1 MVAQLENYRGR
12 IMTIHVLIQCSKK
25 KSLDFSTEMMW
36 SSKTSLKSWKTNWKK
51 QLVSTDAEKLYS
63 GRSIKREFEFISQT
77 AAVEGY
83 IISAGAGLAK
93 LNDKIPSYESTF
105 SNGNGPNYS
114 QWHQLPLGGLSKI
127 NPEEGDVIVSFAA
140 PNYHRAI
147 KADPQFE
154 KLASKFVVANT
165 SPLSSHQGV
174 TSVEIHPRT
183 AELLKVAYIDLNSEL
198 LNQYLIGGI
207 KRLEE
212 VYQECEKLP
221 PMQQRRTISDEDLLA
236 LIESFESISSITN
249 SVKYIRHTLG
259 ISASYERIRD
269 AIHQLR

>member
-1 MVAQLENYRGR
+1 MGKA
-12 IMTIHVLIQCSKK
+12 
-25 KSLDFSTEMMW
+25 
-36 SSKTSLKSWKTNWKK
+36 TSEHRCGETVFWKVNK
-51 QLVSTDAEKLYS
+51 E
-63 GRSIKREFEFISQT
+63 EFEFISQT
-77 AAVEGY
+77 AGVEGY

-105 SNGNGPNYS
+105 SNGHGPHYS

-127 NPEEGDVIVSFAA
+127 NPKDGDVIVSFAA

-147 KADPQFE
+147 KADPKFG
-154 KLASKFVVANT
+154 KLSSKFVVANT
-165 SPLSSHQGV
+165 SPLSSCQDV

-183 AELLKVAYIDLNSEL
+183 AEFLKVAYIDLNSEL

-212 VYQECEKLP
+212 IYQGCEKLP
-221 PMQQRRTISDEDLLA
+221 SMQQRRTISDEDLFA

-269 AIHQLR
+269 VIHQLR

>member
-25 KSLDFSTEMMW
+25 KSLDFSPEMTW
-36 SSKTSLKSWKTNWKK
+36 SSKTTLKSWKTNWEM
-51 QLVSTDAEKLYS
+51 QLVSIDAEKLYS

-77 AAVEGY
+77 DGVDGY

-93 LNDKIPSYESTF
+93 LNGKIPSYESTF
-105 SNGNGPNYS
+105 SNGNGPNHS

-127 NPEEGDVIVSFAA
+127 NPEKGDVIVSFAA

-154 KLASKFVVANT
+154 KLASKFVVAST
-165 SPLSSHQGV
+165 SPLSSHQDV

-236 LIESFESISSITN
+236 LIESFEFITSITN

-269 AIHQLR
+269 VIHQLR

>member
-25 KSLDFSTEMMW
+25 KSLDFSPVMAW
-36 SSKTSLKSWKTNWKK
+36 SSKTNVKSWKINWEK
-51 QLVSTDAEKLYS
+51 QQEKTDSHKLYT
-63 GRSIKREFEFISQT
+63 GRAVKREFEFISQT
-77 AAVEGY
+77 AGVDGY

-93 LNDKIPSYESTF
+93 LNEKIPSYESTF
-105 SNGNGPNYS
+105 SNGSGPNHS

-154 KLASKFVVANT
+154 KLASKFVVAST
-165 SPLSSHQGV
+165 SPLSTHQDV
-174 TSVEIHPRT
+174 TSIEIHPRT
-183 AELLKVAYIDLNSEL
+183 AEFLKVAYIDLNSEL

-269 AIHQLR
+269 VIHQLR

>member
-25 KSLDFSTEMMW
+25 KSLDFSPVMAW
-36 SSKTSLKSWKTNWKK
+36 LSKTNLKSWKINWEK
-51 QLVSTDAEKLYS
+51 QQAKTDAHKLYT
-63 GRSIKREFEFISQT
+63 GRSIKRELEFISQT
-77 AAVEGY
+77 TGVKGY

-93 LNDKIPSYESTF
+93 LNEKIPSYESTF
-105 SNGNGPNYS
+105 SNGNGPNHS

-154 KLASKFVVANT
+154 KLASKFVVAST
-165 SPLSSHQGV
+165 SPLSSHPDV
-174 TSVEIHPRT
+174 TSVEIHPRS

-198 LNQYLIGGI
+198 LNQYLIGGF

-221 PMQQRRTISDEDLLA
+221 PMQQRRTISDEDLFA

-269 AIHQLR
+269 VIHQLR

>member
-1 MVAQLENYRGR
+1 M
-12 IMTIHVLIQCSKK
+12 
-25 KSLDFSTEMMW
+25 
-36 SSKTSLKSWKTNWKK
+36 
-51 QLVSTDAEKLYS
+51 
-63 GRSIKREFEFISQT
+63 
-77 AAVEGY
+77 
-83 IISAGAGLAK
+83 
-93 LNDKIPSYESTF
+93 
-105 SNGNGPNYS
+105 
-114 QWHQLPLGGLSKI
+114 PLGGLSKI
-127 NPEEGDVIVSFAA
+127 NPEKGGVIVSFAA

-154 KLASKFVVANT
+154 KLASKFVVAST
-165 SPLSSHQGV
+165 SSLSSHQDV

-221 PMQQRRTISDEDLLA
+221 PMQQRRTISGEDLLA

>member
-1 MVAQLENYRGR
+1 
-12 IMTIHVLIQCSKK
+12 MTIHVLIQCSKK
-25 KSLDFSTEMMW
+25 KSLDFSPEMTW
-36 SSKTSLKSWKTNWKK
+36 DSKTSLKSWKTNWKK

-77 AAVEGY
+77 AGVEGY

-93 LNDKIPSYESTF
+93 LNDTIPSYESTF
-105 SNGNGPNYS
+105 INGNGPNYS

-140 PNYHRAI
+140 PNYHRVI
-147 KADPQFE
+147 EADPQFE

-221 PMQQRRTISDEDLLA
+221 PMQQRRAISDEDLLA

>member
-1 MVAQLENYRGR
+1 
-12 IMTIHVLIQCSKK
+12 MTIHVLIQCSKK
-25 KSLDFSTEMMW
+25 KSFDFPSEMAW
-36 SSKTSLKSWKTNWKK
+36 GPKTTLEYWNTNWEK
-51 QLVSTDAEKLYS
+51 QKAKTDAEKLYS
-63 GRSIKREFEFISQT
+63 GRSIKREFEFISSMEN
-77 AAVEGY
+77 VEGY

-93 LNDKIPSYESTF
+93 FSEKIPSYESTF

-114 QWHQLPLGGLSKI
+114 QWRQLPLGGLSNI
-127 NPEEGDVIVSFAA
+127 IAGENDAIVSFAA

-147 KADPQFE
+147 KADPIFE
-154 KLASKFVVANT
+154 KLASKFVVAST
-165 SPLSSHQGV
+165 SPLSSHQDV

-198 LNQYLIGGI
+198 LNQYLNGGI

-212 VYQECEKLP
+212 VYQGCEKLP
-221 PMQQRRTISDEDLLA
+221 PMEQRRTISDEDLLA
-236 LIESFESISSITN
+236 LIESFESISSIAN

-259 ISASYERIRD
+259 ISASYERTRD

>member
-1 MVAQLENYRGR
+1 MV
-12 IMTIHVLIQCSKK
+12 
-25 KSLDFSTEMMW
+25 
-36 SSKTSLKSWKTNWKK
+36 
-51 QLVSTDAEKLYS
+51 
-63 GRSIKREFEFISQT
+63 
-77 AAVEGY
+77 
-83 IISAGAGLAK
+83 K

-147 KADPQFE
+147 KADPEFE
-154 KLASKFVVANT
+154 KLASKFVVAST
-165 SPLSSHQGV
+165 SPLASHPDV

-221 PMQQRRTISDEDLLA
+221 PMQQRRTISDEDLFA

-269 AIHQLR
+269 AIHHLR

>member
-1 MVAQLENYRGR
+1 MVAKLENCRGR
-12 IMTIHVLIQCSKK
+12 IMTIHALIQCSKK
-25 KSLDFSTEMMW
+25 KSLDFSPDMTW
-36 SSKTSLKSWKTNWKK
+36 SSKTTPKSWKTNWEK
-51 QLVSTDAEKLYS
+51 QQVSTEAEKLYS
-63 GRSIKREFEFISQT
+63 GRSIKKEFEFISQT
-77 AAVEGY
+77 AGVEGY

-105 SNGNGPNYS
+105 SNGNGPHYS

-127 NPEEGDVIVSFAA
+127 NPEQGDVIVSFAA

-147 KADPQFE
+147 KADPLFK
-154 KLASKFVVANT
+154 KLASNFIVANT
-165 SPLSSHQGV
+165 SPLSSHQDV

-236 LIESFESISSITN
+236 LIESFESISSMTN
-249 SVKYIRHTLG
+249 LVKYIRHTLG

>member
-1 MVAQLENYRGR
+1 MVAQLENDRGR

-25 KSLDFSTEMMW
+25 KSLDFSPEMTW
-36 SSKTSLKSWKTNWKK
+36 SSKTTLKSWKTNWEE
-51 QLVSTDAEKLYS
+51 QLMTTDAEKLYS
-63 GRSIKREFEFISQT
+63 GRSIRREFEFISQT
-77 AAVEGY
+77 SDVEGY

-154 KLASKFVVANT
+154 KLASKFVVATT
-165 SPLSSHQGV
+165 SPLSSHKDV
-174 TSVEIHPRT
+174 TSVEIYPRT
-183 AELLKVAYIDLNSEL
+183 AELLKVSYIDLNSEL
-198 LNQYLIGGI
+198 LNQYLLGGI

-221 PMQQRRTISDEDLLA
+221 PMQQRRTISDEDLFA

-269 AIHQLR
+269 VIHQLR

>member
-25 KSLDFSTEMMW
+25 KSVDFSPELIW
-36 SSKTSLKSWKTNWKK
+36 SSKTTLKSWKANWEK
-51 QLVSTDAEKLYS
+51 QQTRTDAEKLYS
-63 GRSIKREFEFISQT
+63 GRPIKREFEIISLT
-77 AAVEGY
+77 DGLEGY
-83 IISAGAGLAK
+83 IISAGAGLVK
-93 LNDKIPSYESTF
+93 FSDKIPSYESTF
-105 SNGNGPNYS
+105 SNESGPKYS
-114 QWHQLPLGGLSKI
+114 QWDQLPLGGLSKI
-127 NPEEGDVIVSFAA
+127 NVGEGDVIISFAS
-140 PNYHRAI
+140 PNYHKAI
-147 KADPQFE
+147 KSDPEFE
-154 KLASKFVVANT
+154 RLASKFVVAST
-165 SPLSSHQGV
+165 SPLSSHQDV

-221 PMQQRRTISDEDLLA
+221 PMQQRRAISDENLLA
-236 LIESFESISSITN
+236 LIDSFDSITSITN
-249 SVKYIRHTLG
+249 TVKYIRHTLG

-269 AIHQLR
+269 TIYQLR